1 MKNALV
7 YGGTT
12 YDNDALR
19 SVEMNVD
26 TSLSERSLDVDTI
39 HAVVDTRAAVTP
51 GGFLTSE
58 EYQFV
63 THDGYD
69 FWCNIGTVS
78 PAGLPQN
85 EPVRFLRGGSQYSLW
100 FRDSVKRIG
109 PTLYEMVMTSSLGR
123 LAQMPHK
130 GGIYTGELAEDVID
144 DICGVV
150 PHSVAPAFA
159 NVALYGWLPYVSPS
173 GEDDVMQGSAKD
185 NLMQVLFALN
195 ATVRDDANGV
205 LVIDNLSTAVSSV
218 ITEDKI
224 YRGSASVEYEAPITE
239 VTVLEHQY
247 VQGTES
253 RVLFDGTAS
262 NGQVIVFY
270 EPMSGLQAT
279 GFTILESGDNYCVLS
294 AGTGELTGIPYMHTT
309 REITR
314 TVSTAPVPNAARV
327 EDATLVSITNSADVA
342 DRLADYY
349 AHRTRITADA
359 IVEFEDAGDVISIYD
374 PFDKVQR
381 DACIESIYGLRASN
395 VMRGSINALVGFTPW
410 QVEPFVDR
418 VVVLTGSGTWTPP
431 AGVNRVEAVLIGGGD
446 GGSAGSPGEVP
457 EVPSTTTQ
465 TETYTDYVY
474 MYWGKP
480 NGGYSPAQGGAPGTP
495 GSGGNILRISM
506 ELDGSGI
513 AYSSGVGGAG
523 EEYGEEGAAAQ
534 SGTAT
539 TFGSYSSASG
549 SPSATGYTD
558 PVSGVN
564 YASSGDA
571 GYKGGNGGGYAQ
583 VDSVWQDIPAEGV
596 ATWTGGAKNSNYRED
611 DAGSTDSGR
620 GHFEAYIYGGYGGGA
635 AYGAN
640 GSDGLYDGT
649 ITWNNN
655 PVTYGRLRMSTGG
668 NGASATAPAK
678 ASYGKGGQGG
688 NGGGA
693 AGQWAHPAYI
703 YNARKKTLT
712 APSTSIVQA
721 NATPTAGAGSD
732 GGEAGNG
739 CIILY
744 YREPVTP

>member
-150 PHSVAPAFA
+150 PHTVAPAFA

-309 REITR
+309 REISR
-314 TVSTAPVPNAARV
+314 SVSSAPVPNAARV

-349 AHRTRITADA
+349 AHRIRITADA
-359 IVEFEDAGDVISIYD
+359 IVEFEDAGDVVSIYD
-374 PFDKVQR
+374 PFDKIQR
-381 DACIESIYGLRASN
+381 DACVESIYSLRASN
-395 VMRGSINALVGFTPW
+395 VMKGRINALVGFTPW
-410 QVEPFVDR
+410 QVEPFSDER
-418 VVVLTGSGTWTPP
+418 ELLTGSGTWTVP
-431 AGVNRVEAVLIGGGD
+431 AGVTRLTAIIIGGGSGGD
-446 GGSAGSPGEVP
+446 GGLDGAAGEDSSPASYS
-457 EVPSTTTQ
+457 VPSMSANTL
-465 TETYTDYVY
+465 YGFSFSRGD
-474 MYWGKP
+474 
-480 NGGYSPAQGGAPGTP
+480 GGAG
-495 GSGGNILRISM
+495 GAGGLGGAGGNILRVDITVDPGDTFSYSC
-506 ELDGSGI
+506 GSAGT
-513 AYSSGVGGAG
+513 GGAANG
-523 EEYGEEGAAAQ
+523 
-534 SGTAT
+534 GTGTGGTDT
-539 TFGSYSSASG
+539 TFGAMSSASG
-549 SPSATGYTD
+549 SPAPSGYTEIWNGVTTTFGAD
-558 PVSGVN
+558 GLTGGAGGGGGHGGSG
-564 YASSGDA
+564 SSSNDGENGGDA
-571 GYKGGNGGGYAQ
+571 GVNAGGAGGVGYIFDGTDGSHSYAGGG
-583 VDSVWQDIPAEGV
+583 G
-596 ATWTGGAKNSNYRED
+596 
-611 DAGSTDSGR
+611 
-620 GHFEAYIYGGYGGGA
+620 GGGA
-635 AYGAN
+635 AYSNAGTAGSIGDTGPFTPTYRGAIVGGGGGGAGAN
-640 GSDGLYDGT
+640 GDNGA
-649 ITWNNN
+649 NAA
-655 PVTYGRLRMSTGG
+655 TYGTGGGGGHGGAGGGGAGALSYRFKNNTAVTNTFTWYNQRYGGAAGTGGSGG
-668 NGASATAPAK
+668 NGAP
-678 ASYGKGGQGG
+678 
-688 NGGGA
+688 
-693 AGQWAHPAYI
+693 
-703 YNARKKTLT
+703 
-712 APSTSIVQA
+712 
-721 NATPTAGAGSD
+721 
-732 GGEAGNG
+732 G

>member
-63 THDGYD
+63 TYDGYD

-78 PAGLPQN
+78 PASLPQN
-85 EPVRFLRGGSQYSLW
+85 EPVRLLRGGSQYSLW

-150 PHSVAPAFA
+150 PHTVAPAFA

-205 LVIDNLSTAVSSV
+205 LVIDNLSAAVSSV

-262 NGQVIVFY
+262 AGQVIVFY

-279 GFTILESGDNYCVLS
+279 GFSILESGDNYCVLS

-349 AHRTRITADA
+349 AHRTRINADA

-381 DACIESIYGLRASN
+381 DACIESIYSLRASN
-395 VMRGSINALVGFTPW
+395 VMKGRLNALVGFTPW
-410 QVEPFVDR
+410 QVEPFVEQR
-418 VVVLTGSGTWTPP
+418 VLLTGSGSWTVPV
-431 AGVNRVEAVLIGGGD
+431 GVTRLTAVLIGGGSGGD
-446 GGSAGSPGEVP
+446 GGVDGEDGETGEPASVTVNYPQPSGSAPFSFSRG
-457 EVPSTTTQ
+457 
-465 TETYTDYVY
+465 D
-474 MYWGKP
+474 
-480 NGGYSPAQGGAPGTP
+480 
-495 GSGGNILRISM
+495 
-506 ELDGSGI
+506 
-513 AYSSGVGGAG
+513 GGAG
-523 EEYGEEGAAAQ
+523 GQGGIGGQGGTILRVDATVEGGDTFSFACG
-534 SGTAT
+534 SNGTGGAGNGGAGTGGTDT
-539 TFGSYSSASG
+539 TFGDYSSADG
-549 SPSATGYTD
+549 SVSPAGYTEIWNG
-558 PVSGVN
+558 VSTVFGAAGAN
-564 YASSGDA
+564 GYA
-571 GYKGGNGGGYAQ
+571 GGNGGNGGTTSSTSSGQAGAGGEVAGY
-583 VDSVWQDIPAEGV
+583 
-596 ATWTGGAKNSNYRED
+596 TGGEGGGNYDFTGGTPIGSNYAHQ
-611 DAGSTDSGR
+611 AG
-620 GHFEAYIYGGYGGGA
+620 GGGGGA
-635 AYGAN
+635 AYGMN
-640 GSDGLYDGT
+640 GTDG
-649 ITWNNN
+649 NNGESGGFWDHI
-655 PVTYGRLRMSTGG
+655 VHGGEGGVGG
-668 NGASATAPAK
+668 NGDAGANAVN
-678 ASYGKGGQGG
+678 YG
-688 NGGGA
+688 NGGG
-693 AGQWAHPAYI
+693 GGHGGGGGGGGGGNSYRGENNRPPYTVTY
-703 YNARKKTLT
+703 YNARFGGDGGTG
-712 APSTSIVQA
+712 
-721 NATPTAGAGSD
+721 GAGGD
-732 GGEAGNG
+732 GAPG